1 MKSIKD
7 RLYTFKAICTNVVD
21 GDTVDI
27 MLDCGFK
34 IIAERRVRLLEVDT
48 PERGQEN
55 FKEATEFTKSKVLD
69 KEIYVQTYKDDA
81 FGRYLATIFYE
92 ENGVMYCLNDEL
104 KKSNLLK
111 KNSRWNKWG

>member
-1 MKSIKD
+1 MTNIKD
-7 RLYTFKAICTNVVD
+7 NLYTFKAICTRVVD
-21 GDTVDI
+21 GDSLKI
-27 MLDCGFK
+27 LIDCGFK
-34 IIAERRVRLLEVDT
+34 IIAERSVRLLDVDT

-55 FKEATEFTKSKVLD
+55 FKEATEFTKNKILD

-81 FGRYLATIFYE
+81 FGRYLANVFYE

-111 KNSRWNKWG
+111 KNSKWNK

>member
-1 MKSIKD
+1 MTNIKD
-7 RLYTFKAICTNVVD
+7 NLYTFKAICTNVVD

-27 MLDCGFK
+27 LLDFGFK
-34 IIAERRVRLLEVDT
+34 IIGERRVRLLGVDT

-55 FKEATEFTKSKVLD
+55 FTEATEFTKSRVLD

-92 ENGVMYCLNDEL
+92 ENEVMYCLNDEL
-104 KKSNLLK
+104 KNSSLLK
-111 KNSRWNKWG
+111 KNSKWNK